1 MARPPTSVQG
11 REAFALR
18 KWREAYG
25 LLSVADREAPLE
37 TADLERFAAAAYLVG
52 EDAHAAAHWTRVHH
66 DLLAQG
72 RVERAARW
80 GFWLSLHLLLA
91 GEMAQATGWFAR
103 SQRLL
108 KDREEACVEQ
118 GYGLIV
124 SGLMAMNTGDAE
136 SAGVGFEQ
144 AVALAERFGDPD
156 LMALGLL
163 SRGQSLIQS
172 HRNAEGVARFD
183 EAMVAITTGDV
194 SPVLAGIAPLS

>member
-1 MARPPTSVQG
+1 MARPHAIVQG

-91 GEMAQATGWFAR
+91 GEMAPATGWFAR

-108 KDREEACVEQ
+108 KDREEACV
-118 GYGLIV
+118 V
-124 SGLMAMNTGDAE
+124 
-136 SAGVGFEQ
+136 
-144 AVALAERFGDPD
+144 
-156 LMALGLL
+156 
-163 SRGQSLIQS
+163 
-172 HRNAEGVARFD
+172 
-183 EAMVAITTGDV
+183 
-194 SPVLAGIAPLS
+194 